1 MFEVWYIGGGGGT
14 PVFVNKQVSEHYRN
28 NYFRALESKIAV
40 DIENKL
46 KNFSVKIGYIKCL
59 KSLYI

>member
-1 MFEVWYIGGGGGT
+1 MFEVWYIGGGGGGT
-14 PVFVNKQVSEHYRN
+14 PVFVKQVSEHYRN

-46 KNFSVKIGYIKCL
+46 KIVSVKIGYIKCL